1 MRITANQIIKNMV
14 YVINDRFF
22 DMSRLQEQLS
32 TGKRLLRPSDAPV
45 DVANDL
51 KLKTKLS
58 EIAQFKTNIE
68 DGLAYMSVA
77 DTAMTSMTEL
87 LQRMRELAI
96 EGSTDTMSANER
108 YYINSEVEQL
118 FRQMVALVDTQYKSD
133 YIFNGTETKVP
144 PLELKSSITDR
155 PEDYADLKMAYFNA
169 AGMAVPATVQI
180 FNGFDDTPISRIIPG
195 TFTLKVGATTYHEN
209 TDYTIDYNNGT
220 ITLLNP
226 ALAVDVTPG
235 TANYSWGQFNISFDY
250 LTPGKDIYGATV
262 SNNGKVLREIETGIS
277 MAINISGDEFLND
290 PTTGSNMLGT
300 IISLGQDLLQ
310 DNRDGI
316 AAAIDR
322 IDVVLTAVLSAQAK
336 NGARINRFDTTLQ
349 RNEGQFTYTTELQ
362 ANLEDAEMTKTITD
376 FMNTQNVYNAALKT
390 AAGVIQQSLVN
401 FL

>member
-14 YVINDRFF
+14 YVINDRFY

-58 EIAQFKTNIE
+58 EITQFKSNIE
-68 DGLAYMSVA
+68 DGQAWMSVT
-77 DTAMTSMTEL
+77 DTSMMSMTEL

-96 EGSTDTMSANER
+96 EGSTDTMSGNER
-108 YYINSEVEQL
+108 LYINKEVEQL
-118 FRQMVALVDTQYKSD
+118 FRQVVALVNTLYKAN

-144 PLELKSSITDR
+144 PLVLQSSSADT
-155 PEDYADLKMAYFNA
+155 PEDYNNLSMAYFNA
-169 AGMAVPATVQI
+169 GGMAVPATV
-180 FNGFDDTPISRIIPG
+180 
-195 TFTLKVGATTYHEN
+195 TTYLEN
-209 TDYTIDYNNGT
+209 TDYTIDYNNGA

-226 ALAVDVTPG
+226 ALAADVTPG
-235 TANYSWGQFNISFDY
+235 TANYAFGQFKISFDY
-250 LTPGKDIYGATV
+250 LTPGRDIYGSVV
-262 SNNGKVLREIETGIS
+262 SNRGQVLRQIETGITMS
-277 MAINISGDEFLND
+277 INISGDEFLDD
-290 PTTGSNMLGT
+290 PTTGSNLLGT
-300 IISLGQDLLQ
+300 IITLGQDLLQ
-310 DNRDGI
+310 NNRDGI

-322 IDVVLTAVLSAQAK
+322 IDNVFTAVLSAQSK
-336 NGARINRFDTTLQ
+336 NGARINRFDTTLR
-349 RNEGQFTYTTELQ
+349 RNEGQFTNTTELQ